1 MNLALGLPD
10 PVVVTVSHWPQPG
23 DDAVAGPPA
32 LPGFV
37 GSTFSPMVAVVAE
50 RCFEQA
56 TPLERTGIVLVSRTG
71 DLDSA
76 LHVRESVA
84 NGKRIGP
91 LHFFQSVPNSVAG
104 YVASRFGLH
113 GPVVC
118 VSPSTDPHRTGL
130 DEAALLLMDE
140 EADQVLIVLVE
151 QASTGDT
158 AVALLVSGGEQ

>member
-1 MNLALGLPD
+1 MNPTLGLPD

-37 GSTFSPMVAVVAE
+37 GSSFSPMVAVVAE

-56 TPLERTGIVLVSRTG
+56 TPLDRTGIVVVSHTG
-71 DLDSA
+71 DLDST
-76 LHVRESVA
+76 LHVREAVA

-91 LHFFQSVPNSVAG
+91 LYFFQSVPNSVAG
-104 YVASRFGLH
+104 YVAARFGLH

-118 VSPSTDPHRTGL
+118 VSPSSDPHRAGL
-130 DEAALLLMDE
+130 DEAALLLADG

>member
-1 MNLALGLPD
+1 MIPTLGIPD

-37 GSTFSPMVAVVAE
+37 GSTFSPMVAVVAD
-50 RCFEQA
+50 RCFAQT

-71 DLDSA
+71 DLDST
-76 LHVRESVA
+76 LHVRGAVA
-84 NGKRIGP
+84 KGKRIGP
-91 LHFFQSVPNSVAG
+91 LYFFQSVPNSVAG
-104 YVASRFGLH
+104 YVAARFGLH

-118 VSPSTDPHRTGL
+118 VSPSSDPHRAGL
-130 DEAALLLMDE
+130 DEAALLLADG